1 MAGTPTIYT
10 GEDASVWI
18 SGLSHSTLAISDF
31 SLTLGADLAEQPLI
45 GSKGNFSMRGAMSA
59 DGSLTS
65 CRLHSTAV
73 SAIVKNMID
82 GEHVWV
88 SGNCGA
94 NSLYFYFVST
104 QITGFNFTLGTAS
117 DIAEG
122 ALDFSVLYP
131 YKISGIRLSEPAGKS
146 YITDA
151 GH

>member
-1 MAGTPTIYT
+1 MVGTPEIYT

-18 SGLSHSTLAISDF
+18 SGMTHATLALSDF
-31 SLTLGADLAEQPLI
+31 SLTLGADLAEQALL
-45 GSKGNFSMRGAMSA
+45 GEKGNFRMRGAMSA

-65 CRLHSTAV
+65 CKLHSTAV
-73 SAIVKNMID
+73 GKIVKNMID
-82 GEHVWV
+82 GEHVWI
-88 SGNCGA
+88 SGNCGS

-104 QITGFNFTLGTAS
+104 QITGFDFTLGTAS

-122 ALDFSVLYP
+122 SLNFAVLYP
-131 YKISGIRLSEPAGKS
+131 YKVSGIRVSEPAGKS